1 MYFSMYNSVPP
12 VPRAQTR
19 LDITSNKTQGAVS
32 KPVHSGFA
40 VIRKEKKRIST
51 VTETLRKKLIKVVK
65 SFPRP
70 QTQFYREL
78 MNITIDV
85 PQFNSSIQVIQ
96 KIIMSLDKVEDF
108 TLKRI
113 ETSSNLDSLRRA
125 FYGRISSLI
134 TKADKHLAFLDRV
147 RYVMRDYPMIKEFPT
162 IAIVGFP
169 NVGKTTLLTKLTSSK
184 AKIAP
189 YAFTTQN
196 INCGYITFGSRVIQ
210 LLDTPGTLARPE
222 KMNAIEKQAYC
233 AMKISAEKLIYVFDP
248 TDTYPMEQQEKLLEI
263 ISLFGKKIILFM
275 SKTDIAQESKIN
287 EIKQAHPNILT
298 SAEEVKDQL
307 L

>member
-1 MYFSMYNSVPP
+1 MKYNSIPP
-12 VPRAQTR
+12 VPRAQALIDVAFRRTKSAMEKR
-19 LDITSNKTQGAVS
+19 AHSKFAAV
-32 KPVHSGFA
+32 
-40 VIRKEKKRIST
+40 RKECKRVST
-51 VTETLRKKLIKVVK
+51 VVDVLVKRLKSVTK

-70 QTQFYREL
+70 PSLFYKEL

-85 PQFNSSIQVIQ
+85 PQFESSLRVIN
-96 KIIMSLDKVEDF
+96 KIIDDILKVQSF
-108 TLKRI
+108 TEKRI
-113 ETSSNLDSLRRA
+113 ETSSNLDRLRRA
-125 FYGRISSLI
+125 FYGRVSGLLK
-134 TKADKHLAFLDRV
+134 KADKHLVFLDHV
-147 RYVMRDYPMIKEFPT
+147 RHIMRDYPMIQDLPT

-263 ISLFGKKIILFM
+263 ISAFDKKIILFM
-275 SKTDIAQESKIN
+275 SKTDIAQESKIK
-287 EIKQAHPNILT
+287 EIQRLHPEILT
-298 SAEEVKDQL
+298 LVEEVKDKL
-307 L
+307 I